1 MRCEDL
7 RSYRAIADAR
17 SEVAAD
23 PAGILSLKCRKSVWK
38 ALAAELDERA
48 ALAARVRLDAL
59 CVRRVLPIWTARF
72 DAREIEAILA
82 LAEGLVTG
90 EADAPYAERRRDE
103 FYTDVIDNRS
113 YGSDPAPMFVGH
125 AAANTVIE
133 ALIPVQADAIPQA
146 DDDEN
151 VDPESYHPSYM
162 AACAAA
168 GGMNDRPASPDLRR
182 AFWLWYLDEAVPSAY
197 GRA

>member
-1 MRCEDL
+1 MPCEDL
-7 RSYRAIADAR
+7 RPYGTIAIAR
-17 SEVAAD
+17 SEVAAH
-23 PAGILSLKCRKSVWK
+23 PTGILSLRSRKNVWT
-38 ALAAELDERA
+38 ALAAGLAEHA

-59 CVRRVLPIWTARF
+59 CVRRVLPIWAARF

-82 LAEGLVTG
+82 LAEGVVTG
-90 EADAPYAERRRDE
+90 DVDAADAERKRDA
-103 FYTDVIDNRS
+103 FYTGVVDNRS

-146 DDDEN
+146 DDDEDI
-151 VDPESYHPSYM
+151 DPESYHPSYM

-168 GGMNDRPASPDLRR
+168 GGMNDRPSSPDGRR
-182 AFWLWYLDEAVPSAY
+182 AFWLWYLDEAVPAAY
-197 GRA
+197 GPA